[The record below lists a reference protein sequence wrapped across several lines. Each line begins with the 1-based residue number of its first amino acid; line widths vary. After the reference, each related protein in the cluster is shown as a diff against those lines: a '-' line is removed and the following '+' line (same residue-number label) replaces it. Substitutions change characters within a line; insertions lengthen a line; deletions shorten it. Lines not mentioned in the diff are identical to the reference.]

1 MWRRLTLVVSAWIFS
16 DRRAVEGAPPPR
28 VVDDVNVS
36 SGGALALGSVAA
48 EGGILLCPRGARAC
62 AFAPNSTLEVHAPAT
77 NVPAAGATTVVTI
90 GVGGLHIP
98 NLVVRSGA
106 TVILVGPDAVDGS
119 SPSWTFESI
128 RLLGGTLEITGKSA
142 EALCQSLTFSSG
154 ITVPPPGT
162 NRSTIVVASGAH
174 FSIVDRS
181 SPLRV
186 TRSSMVHVRHASS
199 KLQVS
204 GGLMSEKGA
213 IFLWTLGGNSADPL
227 KFVSQI
233 AGNIFVEG
241 RCVIDGGMAVV
252 RQDSEQPVKVDAGLG
267 MTVSSLMSAVEFSG
281 NFDSIVLGKQVECA
295 RASTSESWSSFSV
308 LVSSRC
314 LSQCAERQTC
324 TDDVP
329 SPAVNGGSSGTSEIV
344 GEDGSVSNVL
354 LVLMTLTA
362 VASIVVLLIAFG
374 RHLYLARC
382 TRADE
387 LSGISHPG
395 ISSKRQPKADL
406 VEGEADMV
414 SLLPA
419 SSL

>member
-1 MWRRLTLVVSAWIFS
+1 M
-16 DRRAVEGAPPPR
+16 
-28 VVDDVNVS
+28 
-36 SGGALALGSVAA
+36 
-48 EGGILLCPRGARAC
+48 
-62 AFAPNSTLEVHAPAT
+62 
-77 NVPAAGATTVVTI
+77 
-90 GVGGLHIP
+90 
-98 NLVVRSGA
+98 
-106 TVILVGPDAVDGS
+106 
-119 SPSWTFESI
+119 
-128 RLLGGTLEITGKSA
+128 
-142 EALCQSLTFSSG
+142 
-154 ITVPPPGT
+154 
-162 NRSTIVVASGAH
+162 
-174 FSIVDRS
+174 
-181 SPLRV
+181 
-186 TRSSMVHVRHASS
+186 
-199 KLQVS
+199 
-204 GGLMSEKGA
+204 
-213 IFLWTLGGNSADPL
+213 
-227 KFVSQI
+227 SQI

-374 RHLYLARC
+374 RYLYLARC